1 MRHNWIYDV
10 LADLRAYAEQNDLPA
25 LAAQVTATL
34 RVADLEITGG
44 TSEAVHRHDSSE
56 AANGGKPIRRTH

>member
-1 MRHNWIYDV
+1 MRHNWIFDV

-34 RVADLEITGG
+34 RVADLEIAGG
-44 TSEAVHRHDSSE
+44 TSEAVHRHDSSN
-56 AANGGKPIRRTH
+56 ASTGSKPIRSTH